1 MIYVVLKLTKYS
13 VNCRLPQTPRTPS
26 IGMSHY
32 FDDILHRHVGG
43 MQTPKSPMM
52 SPTAPRLRRSSTT
65 RSLAARS
72 DFDTNDLNGYEEEAD
87 GSFPTRR
94 GSVAPSM
101 FHDPEKKRERE
112 AADEHLH
119 TYISQQLERVRL
131 EQAENGNVEPDEFEA
146 QVSE

>member
-1 MIYVVLKLTKYS
+1 
-13 VNCRLPQTPRTPS
+13 
-26 IGMSHY
+26 MSHY

-101 FHDPEKKRERE
+101 LHDPEKKRERE

-131 EQAENGNVEPDEFEA
+131 EQAANGGVEPDEFEA